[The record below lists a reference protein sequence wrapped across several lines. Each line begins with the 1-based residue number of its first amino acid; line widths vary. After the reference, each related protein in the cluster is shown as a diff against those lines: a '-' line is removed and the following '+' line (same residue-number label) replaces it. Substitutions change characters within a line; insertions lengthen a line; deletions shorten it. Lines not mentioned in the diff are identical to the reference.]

1 MKIKIKVIDSGYD
14 EKFGVSKVTIA
25 TDLGIFKGEAFL
37 HPEDEEIASKY
48 AGCRYAEMRASIKYM
63 KEKAKIAKIKL
74 DTTKKIF
81 NNFNQMKNF
90 DKNSRINRMLKKEIY
105 FLEDEVETFNR
116 NIKTLKEKLKQAIDN
131 RPNIIKEINE
141 KKNKDN
147 K

>member
-1 MKIKIKVIDSGYD
+1 MKIQIKTIASDYN
-14 EKFGVSKVTIA
+14 EETGVSMVKIA
-25 TDLGIFKGEAFL
+25 TDIGIFEGYASL

-90 DKNSRINRMLKKEIY
+90 DKNSRINKMLKKEIY
-105 FLEDEVETFNR
+105 FLEDEVETLNR
-116 NIKTLKEKLKQAIDN
+116 NVKTLKERLKQAIDN
-131 RPNIIKEINE
+131 RPNIIKEIKE